1 VQVEPDVKFRSV
13 ASLLEDRID
22 ALAAATYEHLRTEI
36 PEWLERPELSE
47 RGQAFARESIL
58 AELAALQNDASLPD
72 ACPAVDAE
80 AAKQAARLGA
90 PLSSLLSG
98 YRAGHAAQWAV
109 WFDLVEQHAATADER
124 RALLER
130 GSRFFFAYADLL
142 SRFVSEEHS
151 RERDRIIRS
160 HEQRRV
166 NLVRELLNDADV
178 DARILEYDVEHYH
191 IGTIVWGPEA
201 ADAARDLAKQL
212 NRRLL
217 LVGVIDE
224 TWWAWLG
231 SSHALDDRSF
241 NALGHFEPPPE
252 TRLALGAEGS
262 GIEGFRRT
270 HRQAVTAQRA
280 ALDTG
285 APVTRYED
293 IALEALA
300 AQDEDEARE
309 FIRREL
315 RGLDGDDLRSRRLR
329 ETLRAYFS
337 AGQNAAATA
346 AALGLHEQTV
356 AQRLRAVE
364 ERIGRPVPSRRAELE
379 TALRLR
385 RYLSSRSGSGPGFE
399 FDAQP
404 P

>member
-1 VQVEPDVKFRSV
+1 LDVAVDVKFRSL
-13 ASLLEDRID
+13 AALLQDRID
-22 ALAAATYEHLRTEI
+22 ALAEGTYERLRREI
-36 PEWLERPELSE
+36 PEWLVERPELSAAG
-47 RGQAFARESIL
+47 RAFARESIL
-58 AELAALQNDASLPD
+58 AELAALQNDARLPD
-72 ACPAVDAE
+72 TCPAVDTEGAQ
-80 AAKQAARLGA
+80 QAARLGA

-98 YRAGHAAQWAV
+98 YRAGHAAQWEA
-109 WFDLVEQHAATADER
+109 WFDLVEQHAETADER
-124 RALLER
+124 KALAER

-142 SRFVSEEHS
+142 SRFVTEEYS

-178 DARILEYDVEHYH
+178 DPRILEYDVERYH
-191 IGTIVWGPEA
+191 VGTIVWGPEA

-231 SSHALDDRSF
+231 STEPLDDRTS
-241 NALGHFEPPPE
+241 NALGCFQPPPD

-280 ALDTG
+280 ALG
-285 APVTRYED
+285 SAAPITRYED

-300 AQDEDEARE
+300 AKDEDEARD

-315 RGLDGDDLRSRRLR
+315 RDLDDDDPRSRRLR
-329 ETLRAYFS
+329 ETLRAYFR

-346 AALGLHEQTV
+346 ATLGLHEQTV

-364 ERIGRPVPSRRAELE
+364 ERIGRPVPARRAELE

-385 RYLSSRSGSGPGFE
+385 RYFVSRSGIEG
-399 FDAQP
+399 
-404 P
+404 